1 MRVFSDKL
9 RTFII
14 ISGVIASMTFAS
26 YQLMKIQ
33 IVDGEK
39 NLEKQTYT
47 YDAFQTI
54 HSTRGEIVDNK
65 NRPIVENKLGFNLI
79 IEKAYF
85 PNNNEKAN
93 QVIIETIKIL
103 KDHDF
108 KWIESLPISQK
119 EPYKF
124 LKNKDDE
131 VSKLKSKIGVNIY
144 ATAEN
149 CIDKLIYDYKISDK
163 YTKEEQ
169 RIIAGI
175 RYEMLNRDFSVDNS
189 FLLCQDINIEVVT
202 KIKELG
208 LYLPGVNVA
217 EDAIRHYSIVDV
229 IPHSIG
235 TVGPIYAEEYEEL
248 KSRGYLLNDIVGK
261 SGIEKAMENYLR
273 GKNGTKKITFQN
285 SEVLETE
292 ITEPAIP
299 GNTIKLT
306 VDSEFQRKIQ
316 GILENFIVY
325 LKENPGDKPQLK
337 NVTSGAIVVTDVK
350 TGAILAMATAPTY
363 NMTDYVSNYSEI
375 LERPNQPLINR
386 ATDGVYRPGSTF
398 KTITATAG
406 LNEGAITPSSTF
418 FCGQTY
424 HYLDITVGCTGY
436 HGNISVSKAIE
447 VSCNI
452 FFYELSQLLGINKL
466 SEYASMYGLGKKTGI
481 EIGDSAGYIANP
493 ETFEKFEIPWTSAQ
507 LLQAA
512 IGQSEVGVTPL
523 QLAMVASTIANKGT
537 RYKPFLVDSINSYL
551 GEEIIKTQPT
561 VLESFPINYDYVYES
576 INQGMI
582 AASKNTPAGE
592 FSLNNLGYDVAIKT
606 GTPESSRGVDSVV
619 IGYAPADNP
628 QIAFSAIIEGGEYSK
643 FLVRKILDAYFNQ

>member
-103 KDHDF
+103 KDYNF

-124 LKNKDDE
+124 LNNKEDD

-163 YTKEEQ
+163 YSKEEQ

-248 KSRGYLLNDIVGK
+248 KSRGYMLNDIVGK

-292 ITEPAIP
+292 ITEPAVP

-316 GILENFIVY
+316 GVLENFIVY

-363 NMTDYVSNYSEI
+363 NMTDYVSNYSDI

-386 ATDGVYRPGSTF
+386 ATDGIYRPGSTF

-406 LNEGAITPSSTF
+406 LNEGAITPGSTF

-436 HGNISVSKAIE
+436 HGNISVAKAIE

-466 SEYASMYGLGKKTGI
+466 TEYASMYGLGKRTGI
-481 EIGDSAGYIANP
+481 ETGDSAGYIANP
-493 ETFEKFEIPWTSAQ
+493 ETFEKFEIPWTSGQ

-561 VLESFPINYDYVYES
+561 VLESLPINYDYVYES
-576 INQGMI
+576 INQGMV

-643 FLVRKILDAYFNQ
+643 FIVRKILDAYFNQ

>member
-103 KDHDF
+103 KDYNF

-124 LKNKDDE
+124 LNNKEDD

-163 YTKEEQ
+163 YSKEEQ

-292 ITEPAIP
+292 ITEPAVP

-316 GILENFIVY
+316 GVLENFIVY

-363 NMTDYVSNYSEI
+363 NMTDYVANYSDI

-436 HGNISVSKAIE
+436 HSNISVAKAIE

-452 FFYELSQLLGINKL
+452 FFYELSQLLGIDKL
-466 SEYASMYGLGKKTGI
+466 SKYASMYGLGEKTGI
-481 EIGDSAGYIANP
+481 ETGDSAGYIANP
-493 ETFEKFEIPWTSAQ
+493 ETFEKFEIPWTSGQ

-582 AASKNTPAGE
+582 AVSKNTPAGE

-643 FLVRKILDAYFNQ
+643 FLVRKILDAYFNP

>member
-103 KDHDF
+103 KDYDF
-108 KWIESLPISQK
+108 KWIESLPISQSK
-119 EPYKF
+119 PYKF

-163 YTKEEQ
+163 YSKEEQ

-248 KSRGYLLNDIVGK
+248 KSRGYMLNDIVGK

-292 ITEPAIP
+292 ITEPAVP

-316 GILENFIVY
+316 GVLENFIVY

-363 NMTDYVSNYSEI
+363 NMTDYVSNYSDI

-386 ATDGVYRPGSTF
+386 ATDGIYRPGSTF

-406 LNEGAITPSSTF
+406 LNEGAITPGSTF

-436 HGNISVSKAIE
+436 HGNISVAKAIE

-466 SEYASMYGLGKKTGI
+466 TEYASMYGLGKRTGI
-481 EIGDSAGYIANP
+481 ETGDSAGYIANP
-493 ETFEKFEIPWTSAQ
+493 ETFEKFEIPWTSGQ

-561 VLESFPINYDYVYES
+561 VLESLPINYDYVYES
-576 INQGMI
+576 INQGMV

-643 FLVRKILDAYFNQ
+643 FIVRKILDAYFNQ

>member
-103 KDHDF
+103 KDYNF

-124 LKNKDDE
+124 LNNKEDD

-163 YTKEEQ
+163 YSKEEQ

-235 TVGPIYAEEYEEL
+235 NVGPIYAEEYEEL

-292 ITEPAIP
+292 ITEPAVP

-316 GILENFIVY
+316 GVLENFIVY

-363 NMTDYVSNYSEI
+363 NMTDYVANYSDI

-436 HGNISVSKAIE
+436 HSNISVAKAIE

-452 FFYELSQLLGINKL
+452 FFYELSQLLGIDKL
-466 SEYASMYGLGKKTGI
+466 SKYASMYGLGEKTGI
-481 EIGDSAGYIANP
+481 ETGDSAGYIANP
-493 ETFEKFEIPWTSAQ
+493 ETFEKFEIPWTSGQ

-643 FLVRKILDAYFNQ
+643 FLVRKILDAYFNP

>member
-103 KDHDF
+103 KDYNF

-124 LKNKDDE
+124 LNNKEDD

-163 YTKEEQ
+163 YSKEEQ

-292 ITEPAIP
+292 ITEPAVP

-316 GILENFIVY
+316 GVLENFIVY

-363 NMTDYVSNYSEI
+363 NMTDYVANYSDI

-436 HGNISVSKAIE
+436 HSNISVAKAIE

-452 FFYELSQLLGINKL
+452 FFYELSQLLGIDKL
-466 SEYASMYGLGKKTGI
+466 SKYASMYGLGEKTGI
-481 EIGDSAGYIANP
+481 ETGDSAGYIANP
-493 ETFEKFEIPWTSAQ
+493 ETFEKFEIPWTSGQ

-643 FLVRKILDAYFNQ
+643 FLVRKILDAYFNP

>member
-103 KDHDF
+103 KDYNF

-124 LKNKDDE
+124 LNNKEDD

-163 YTKEEQ
+163 YSKEEQ

-235 TVGPIYAEEYEEL
+235 TVGPIYAEEYEDL

-292 ITEPAIP
+292 ITEPAVP

-316 GILENFIVY
+316 GVLENFIVY

-363 NMTDYVSNYSEI
+363 NMTDYVANYSDI

-436 HGNISVSKAIE
+436 HSNISVAKAIE

-452 FFYELSQLLGINKL
+452 FFYELSQLLGIDKL
-466 SEYASMYGLGKKTGI
+466 SKYASMYGLGEKTGI
-481 EIGDSAGYIANP
+481 ETGDSAGYIANP
-493 ETFEKFEIPWTSAQ
+493 ETFEKFEIPWTSGQ

-643 FLVRKILDAYFNQ
+643 FLVRKILDAYFNP

>member
-493 ETFEKFEIPWTSAQ
+493 ETFEKFEIPWTSGQ

>member
-103 KDHDF
+103 KDYNF

-124 LKNKDDE
+124 LNNKEDD

-163 YTKEEQ
+163 YSKEEQ

-292 ITEPAIP
+292 ITEPAVP

-316 GILENFIVY
+316 GVLENFIVY

-350 TGAILAMATAPTY
+350 TGAILAIATAPTY
-363 NMTDYVSNYSEI
+363 NMTDYVANYSDI

-436 HGNISVSKAIE
+436 HSNISVAKAIE

-452 FFYELSQLLGINKL
+452 FFYELSQLLGIDKL
-466 SEYASMYGLGKKTGI
+466 SKYASMYGLGKKTGI
-481 EIGDSAGYIANP
+481 ETGDSAGYIANP
-493 ETFEKFEIPWTSAQ
+493 ETFEKFEIPWTSGQ

-643 FLVRKILDAYFNQ
+643 FLVRKILDAYFNP

>member
-103 KDHDF
+103 KDYDF
-108 KWIESLPISQK
+108 KWIESLPISQS

-163 YTKEEQ
+163 YSKEEQ

-248 KSRGYLLNDIVGK
+248 KSRGYMLNDIVGK

-292 ITEPAIP
+292 ITEPAVP

-316 GILENFIVY
+316 GVLENFIVY

-363 NMTDYVSNYSEI
+363 NMTDYVSNYSDI

-386 ATDGVYRPGSTF
+386 ATDGIYRPGSTF

-406 LNEGAITPSSTF
+406 LNEGAITPGSTF

-436 HGNISVSKAIE
+436 HGNISVAKAIE

-466 SEYASMYGLGKKTGI
+466 TEYASMYGLGKRTGI
-481 EIGDSAGYIANP
+481 ETGDSAGYIANP
-493 ETFEKFEIPWTSAQ
+493 ETFEKFEIPWTSGQ

-561 VLESFPINYDYVYES
+561 VLESLPINYDYVYES
-576 INQGMI
+576 INQGMV

-643 FLVRKILDAYFNQ
+643 FIVRKILDAYFNQ

>member
-103 KDHDF
+103 KDYNF

-124 LKNKDDE
+124 LNNKEDD

-163 YTKEEQ
+163 YSKEEQ

-292 ITEPAIP
+292 ITEPAVP

-316 GILENFIVY
+316 GVLENFIVY

-363 NMTDYVSNYSEI
+363 NMTDYVANYSDI

-386 ATDGVYRPGSTF
+386 ATDGIYRPGSTF

-436 HGNISVSKAIE
+436 HSNISVAKAIE

-452 FFYELSQLLGINKL
+452 FFYELSQLLGIDKL
-466 SEYASMYGLGKKTGI
+466 SKYASMYGLGEKTGI
-481 EIGDSAGYIANP
+481 ETGDSAGYIANP
-493 ETFEKFEIPWTSAQ
+493 ETFEKFEIPWTSGQ

-643 FLVRKILDAYFNQ
+643 FLVRKILDAYFNP

>member
-103 KDHDF
+103 KDYDF

-163 YTKEEQ
+163 YSKEEQ

-175 RYEMLNRDFSVDNS
+175 RYEMLNRDFSVNNS

-316 GILENFIVY
+316 GVLENFIVY

-436 HGNISVSKAIE
+436 HSNISVAKAIE

-452 FFYELSQLLGINKL
+452 FFYELSQLLGIDKL
-466 SEYASMYGLGKKTGI
+466 SKYASMYGLGEKTGI
-481 EIGDSAGYIANP
+481 ETGDSAGYIANP
-493 ETFEKFEIPWTSAQ
+493 ETFEKFEIPWTSGQ

-643 FLVRKILDAYFNQ
+643 FLVRKILDAYFNP

>member
-103 KDHDF
+103 KDYDF
-108 KWIESLPISQK
+108 KWIESLPISQS

-163 YTKEEQ
+163 YSKEEQ

-208 LYLPGVNVA
+208 QYLPGVNVA

-248 KSRGYLLNDIVGK
+248 KSRGYMLNDIVGK

-292 ITEPAIP
+292 ITEPAVP

-316 GILENFIVY
+316 GVLENFIVY

-363 NMTDYVSNYSEI
+363 NMTDYVSNYSDI

-386 ATDGVYRPGSTF
+386 ATDGIYRPGSTF

-406 LNEGAITPSSTF
+406 LNEGAITPGSTF

-436 HGNISVSKAIE
+436 HGNISVAKAIE

-466 SEYASMYGLGKKTGI
+466 TEYASMYGLGKRTGI
-481 EIGDSAGYIANP
+481 ETGDSAGYIANP
-493 ETFEKFEIPWTSAQ
+493 ETFEKFEIPWTSGQ

-561 VLESFPINYDYVYES
+561 VLESLPINYDYVYES
-576 INQGMI
+576 INQGMV

-643 FLVRKILDAYFNQ
+643 FIVRKILDAYFNQ